1 MQADNYKEFKNVKK
15 VISIALLAS
24 LLSMNFMPALAI
36 SNSDEATKKPKQ
48 FKSMVKK
55 SKKPK
60 SDDYKYAYV
69 NMAWWDNFND
79 ANLTA
84 YINKAIT
91 NNYDL
96 KMATLAVEEYY
107 QNTKIQFANELPQ
120 IGAGFAP
127 NYTKMPT
134 SSSWDWYFATPAY
147 VNYELDIFLKNRDK
161 TKAVK
166 KLYEASQFDER
177 AAYISVASAVGTT
190 YLNIVRLNK
199 IIELQKQIVELRQE
213 IYDLMLV
220 SNKEGLVSTAD
231 TVKANKSL
239 VAGQTDLIELQKQ
252 QKQLMHSLAVL
263 IGESPDNISELA
275 ITPYEQI
282 NFTGN
287 IPAEVSSDIIDQR
300 PDYLKAEKMVEKA
313 GIDVRVAKKEFL
325 PSINLTGIAL
335 FNASDI
341 GSAWSTGGMLG
352 SLAAGAMLPIFTG
365 GKRLA
370 NLRLK
375 KTTYERILQDYY
387 KTNLTAIQEI
397 NDALVAVKMDKQK
410 MEETQKQA
418 DLERTDYNYN
428 EKRYNQG
435 TISKLDL
442 IQVQENLLSIDKLV
456 AQQNIEC
463 MVDYIGLYKS
473 VGSKL

>member
-1 MQADNYKEFKNVKK
+1 MKK

-24 LLSMNFMPALAI
+24 MLGMNFVPVFAMTN
-36 SNSDEATKKPKQ
+36 SNEPTKTPKQ
-48 FKSMVKK
+48 FKSMIKK
-55 SKKPK
+55 SKKQK
-60 SDDYKYAYV
+60 SNDYKYAYV
-69 NMAWWDNFND
+69 NTVWWNNFND
-79 ANLTA
+79 ANLSG
-84 YINKAIT
+84 YIDKAIK

-107 QNTKIQFANELPQ
+107 QNTKLQFANELPQ
-120 IGAGFAP
+120 IGVGFAP
-127 NYTKMPT
+127 YYTKILGA
-134 SSSWDWYFATPAY
+134 SWDWGFATPAY
-147 VNYELDIFLKNRDK
+147 VNYEADIFLKNRDK
-161 TKAVK
+161 TKSVK

-199 IIELQKQIVELRQE
+199 IIDLQKQIVNLRQD
-213 IYDLMLV
+213 IYNLMLS
-220 SNKEGLVSTAD
+220 SNKEGLISTAD

-252 QKQLMHSLAVL
+252 QKKLLHSFAVL
-263 IGESPDNISELA
+263 IGESPENVNELA
-275 ITPYEQI
+275 FTPYDQI
-282 NFTGN
+282 KFTGS
-287 IPAEVSSDIIDQR
+287 IPSEISSDIIVQR
-300 PDYLKAEKMVEKA
+300 PDYLRAEKMLEKA

-325 PSINLTGIAL
+325 PSINIMGIAL
-335 FNASDI
+335 FNSSDL
-341 GSAWSTGGMLG
+341 GSAWSTGSMLG
-352 SLAAGAMLPIFTG
+352 SLAAGAMLPLFTG
-365 GKRLA
+365 GKRVA

-375 KTTYERILQDYY
+375 KTTYERMLQDYY

-397 NDALVAVKMDKQK
+397 NDALVSVKLDKEK
-410 MEETQKQA
+410 MAETQKQA
-418 DLERTDYNYN
+418 ALERKDFSYNQ
-428 EKRYNQG
+428 KKFNQG
-435 TISKLDL
+435 TISRLDL